1 MWIKVMMKIRTN
13 IKLFSLFSFIFFA
26 ASLGS
31 FKGLVLCYGADGHI
45 HTEITFNGVDCGHFP
60 QTASEATASGCLTKF
75 NPTPHATHCISCID
89 IPLSFDYSL
98 KKFDHTKTQRTASK
112 LRNIASS
119 FRPVS
124 TNPLITASIASSLNQ
139 HGHTSPTL
147 TIIHNTIL
155 LI

>member
-1 MWIKVMMKIRTN
+1 MKIRTN
-13 IKLFSLFSFIFFA
+13 VKLFSLFSFIFFA
-26 ASLGS
+26 ASLWS

-60 QTASEATASGCLTKF
+60 ITASDATIPDYLTKF
-75 NPTPHATHCISCID
+75 NPAPHSNHCIACID

-98 KKFDHTKTQRTASK
+98 KKFNHTSTQRTASK
-112 LRNIASS
+112 LRNIASL
-119 FRPVS
+119 FVPVS
-124 TNPLITASIASSLNQ
+124 TNAHTTASIALSLNQ
-139 HGHTSPTL
+139 QGHTWPTL

>member
-1 MWIKVMMKIRTN
+1 MKLRTN

-60 QTASEATASGCLTKF
+60 KTASEATLPDYLTNF
-75 NPTPHATHCISCID
+75 NPTPHPTHCISCID

-112 LRNIASS
+112 LRNIASL
-119 FRPVS
+119 FVPFS
-124 TNPLITASIASSLNQ
+124 TNPFITAPIALSLNQ
-139 HGHTSPTL
+139 RANISPTL
-147 TIIHNTIL
+147 NLIHNTIL
-155 LI
+155 LL